1 MISSNVAEGNYKKC
15 TEDICTKISME
26 KTLTIQKDR
35 RNKTRWPKL
44 RDWWFKMCYIH
55 MIKYNKS
62 LKLYYSIH
70 IFILERNENYFSF
83 SLGKVESL
91 FVFADEPS
99 IVPKECKKTLRI
111 PWSGTYSVI
120 TLILWDNQA
129 LITSIHLAL
138 LILSES
144 IIQILSLYSV
154 QFSSVPQSCPALCNP
169 MNCKTNINKGN
180 IEVNETNSYLHGT

>member
-1 MISSNVAEGNYKKC
+1 
-15 TEDICTKISME
+15 
-26 KTLTIQKDR
+26 
-35 RNKTRWPKL
+35 
-44 RDWWFKMCYIH
+44 MCYIH

-62 LKLYYSIH
+62 LKLYCSIH
-70 IFILERNENYFSF
+70 IFILGRNENYFSF

-91 FVFADEPS
+91 FVFAGEPS
-99 IVPKECKKTLRI
+99 IVPKECKKTLKI
-111 PWSGTYSVI
+111 PWSGTYSII

-129 LITSIHLAL
+129 LITSIHLAF

-144 IIQILSLYSV
+144 IIQIFSLCSV
-154 QFSSVPQSCPALCNP
+154 QFSSVPQSCPTLYDP